1 MKATERPRRASAGK
15 PANANANA
23 NATTGKETLGTRER
37 ILDAAVT
44 IVIEQGTARATTLE
58 VQRRAGVSRG
68 ALLHHF
74 PTHADLLSATVEG
87 LVKRNEEAVLA
98 SLAKL
103 EGTRDVVERAIRV
116 LAIASVQPAY
126 LAELE
131 LWAVS
136 RTDPA
141 LRATLAE
148 AERRARKDSE
158 RVLKTLF
165 EASDSSPMQASVI
178 AMTIEFLRGLALS
191 GVLRGSPVRRQQLIG
206 QWIQATKLLLETT
219 P

>member
-23 NATTGKETLGTRER
+23 NAITGKETLGTRER

-136 RTDPA
+136 RTDPD

>member
-1 MKATERPRRASAGK
+1 MKATERPRRTSAGK
-15 PANANANA
+15 PANA

-136 RTDPA
+136 RTDPD

>member
-1 MKATERPRRASAGK
+1 MKDTVRPRGARTSKSAK
-15 PANANANA
+15 ANDDA
-23 NATTGKETLGTRER
+23 GKETPSGMRER

-74 PTHADLLSATVEG
+74 PTHASLLSATVEG
-87 LVKRNEEAVLA
+87 LVRRNEEAVLA

-116 LAIASVQPAY
+116 LAIASVQPSY

-136 RTDPA
+136 RTDPE

-158 RVLKTLF
+158 RVMKSLF
-165 EASDSSPMQASVI
+165 DASDSSPMQASVM

-206 QWIQATKLLLETT
+206 HWIQATKLLLETT

>member
-1 MKATERPRRASAGK
+1 MKDTVRPRRVRT
-15 PANANANA
+15 N
-23 NATTGKETLGTRER
+23 ETKTSGNGEETPLGTRER
-37 ILDAAVT
+37 ILEAAVT
-44 IVIEQGTARATTLE
+44 IVIEQGTSRATTLE

-74 PTHADLLSATVEG
+74 PTHAALLSATVEG
-87 LVKRNEEAVLA
+87 LVKRNEEAVLE

-103 EGTRDVVERAIRV
+103 EGTKDVVERAIRV
-116 LAIASVQPAY
+116 LAIASVQPSY

-136 RTDPA
+136 RTDPD

-158 RVLKTLF
+158 RVMKTLF
-165 EASDSSPMQASVI
+165 ESSDSNPMQASVM

-206 QWIQATKLLLETT
+206 HWIQATKLLLETRS
-219 P
+219 

>member
-1 MKATERPRRASAGK
+1 MKDAVRPRGARTSKSAK
-15 PANANANA
+15 ANDDA
-23 NATTGKETLGTRER
+23 GKETPSRMRER

-74 PTHADLLSATVEG
+74 PTHASLLSATVEG
-87 LVKRNEEAVLA
+87 LVRRNEEAVLA

-116 LAIASVQPAY
+116 LAIASVQPSY

-136 RTDPA
+136 RTDPE

-158 RVLKTLF
+158 RVMKSLF
-165 EASDSSPMQASVI
+165 DASDSSPMQASVM

-206 QWIQATKLLLETT
+206 HWIQATKLLLETT

>member
-1 MKATERPRRASAGK
+1 MKDSVRPRRARTSK
-15 PANANANA
+15 SANANANDGA
-23 NATTGKETLGTRER
+23 GKEAPLGMRER
-37 ILDAAVT
+37 ILEAAVT

-74 PTHADLLSATVEG
+74 PTHASLLSATVEG

-103 EGTRDVVERAIRV
+103 EGTKDVVERAIRV
-116 LAIASVQPAY
+116 LAIASVQPSY

-136 RTDPA
+136 RTDPE

-158 RVLKTLF
+158 RVMKTLF
-165 EASDSSPMQASVI
+165 GASDSSPMQASVM
-178 AMTIEFLRGLALS
+178 AMTTEYLRGLALS

-206 QWIQATKLLLETT
+206 HWIQATKLLLETK

>member
-1 MKATERPRRASAGK
+1 M
-15 PANANANA
+15 
-23 NATTGKETLGTRER
+23 RER

-74 PTHADLLSATVEG
+74 PTHASLLSATVEG
-87 LVKRNEEAVLA
+87 LVRRNEEAVLA

-116 LAIASVQPAY
+116 LAIASVQPSY

-136 RTDPA
+136 RTDPE
-141 LRATLAE
+141 LRATLAD

-158 RVLKTLF
+158 RVMKSLF
-165 EASDSSPMQASVI
+165 DASDSSPMQASVM

-206 QWIQATKLLLETT
+206 HWIQATKLLLETK

>member
-15 PANANANA
+15 PANANA
-23 NATTGKETLGTRER
+23 TTSKETLGTRER

-136 RTDPA
+136 RTDPD